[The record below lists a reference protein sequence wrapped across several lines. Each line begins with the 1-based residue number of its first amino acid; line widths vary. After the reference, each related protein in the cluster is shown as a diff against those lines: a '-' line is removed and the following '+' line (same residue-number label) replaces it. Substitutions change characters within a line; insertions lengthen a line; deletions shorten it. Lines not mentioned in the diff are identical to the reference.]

1 MRVSAD
7 LMEQASLS
15 RWKSMLLIVF
25 LLMSTNSTMT
35 DVDHPL
41 RCVTDYLFTINC
53 SLKITPSDSSS
64 YWLQVE
70 GLAEEE
76 KYVCMLSNTNG
87 YHFCSLNTNEHDPDA
102 LNFLD
107 TDIFE
112 ISLCHNTRNGSKSCK
127 LLDDK
132 YTPRRNIT
140 PNAPCCLTVNS
151 SKYHFTWKSSY
162 DLPGVQLSNKLSY
175 ELQYYKRGHTENVR
189 FSNKQSSMGFPL
201 LMEIKGSQMLFGK
214 RSSGNFPFCKVHKSS
229 AFSLVLF
236 QARSI
241 NIETIYYSLRDVNFK
256 PGTDYSARV
265 RSTPNLSTP
274 SYYMGQWSEWSSE
287 VYWKTEPLD
296 KITHA
301 PQPRLDKRVFIPLC
315 VMVPLVLLLCYAP
328 VKNAFI
334 PTPAPYFQSLY
345 SDCQG
350 DFKSWVVTAD
360 NVADLLKAE
369 DTLQIDTMT
378 KCAHVPE
385 KDDPSQYHHQ
395 LMEDGLCGSD
405 PAFDGSLLGV
415 PYAISPGP
423 GLKSLS
429 LGCEQ
434 ESAVEGD
441 SGCWLCSDTSLEK
454 GTPWYSNEYCTLSAF
469 QKSGS
474 VTAER
479 RGSGSSFS
487 IVKSNGDYQNGCHQS
502 SVI

>member
-175 ELQYYKRGHTENVR
+175 ELQYYKRGHTEN
-189 FSNKQSSMGFPL
+189 
-201 LMEIKGSQMLFGK
+201 
-214 RSSGNFPFCKVHKSS
+214 
-229 AFSLVLF
+229 
-236 QARSI
+236 ARSI

-328 VKNAFI
+328 VKKWRQSAFI